1 MLGSSGKMADK
12 KELKGLTGAR
22 YMLVEPPSAMEK
34 GLSAVVAVVALGYAV
49 QLGLEVEEGDEDAYY
64 YTNIIVAGVFLLET
78 IVGVVLQKATFFT
91 SPRKY
96 LNAVDALITF
106 VAVLDAVFLILGDE
120 YFLLRFFKVLKIFR
134 IMWVLSASETF
145 AFTLGVLERVG
156 TNFVFVLAVE
166 LAILYCNALLATKFI
181 GEAEEM
187 RQNALAQKL
196 YGKLTSSLSTLFLMC
211 TLQLSWSDSV
221 NPILDTSSAYTGK
234 YVWIIHVECLLVF
247 AYTWFAFIM
256 GGVFKAL
263 VDEKQTE
270 DATQEMKTAR
280 ALRKLRENLLEKSSE
295 MSGDGAM
302 SEDEDD
308 ADPKY
313 IKKLQAMEDF
323 AAANEMMKLNVTEAA
338 RALDFLVEREDTID
352 KFNASAIEALF
363 TLDRKVNKMELYQS
377 SSRMYS
383 KLLKTLKIQREDTE
397 ELRHNVSVLAGLLQQ
412 NIQAA
417 AKGEKVRLR
426 NQEWFQE
433 REQLRNKNEKLA
445 ADIINIKRQLQAAK
459 VEAAAARSTIGQN
472 LKIAPKT
479 GIY

>member
-1 MLGSSGKMADK
+1 
-12 KELKGLTGAR
+12 
-22 YMLVEPPSAMEK
+22 
-34 GLSAVVAVVALGYAV
+34 
-49 QLGLEVEEGDEDAYY
+49 
-64 YTNIIVAGVFLLET
+64 
-78 IVGVVLQKATFFT
+78 
-91 SPRKY
+91 
-96 LNAVDALITF
+96 
-106 VAVLDAVFLILGDE
+106 
-120 YFLLRFFKVLKIFR
+120 
-134 IMWVLSASETF
+134 
-145 AFTLGVLERVG
+145 
-156 TNFVFVLAVE
+156 
-166 LAILYCNALLATKFI
+166 
-181 GEAEEM
+181 
-187 RQNALAQKL
+187 
-196 YGKLTSSLSTLFLMC
+196 
-211 TLQLSWSDSV
+211 
-221 NPILDTSSAYTGK
+221 
-234 YVWIIHVECLLVF
+234 
-247 AYTWFAFIM
+247 M
-256 GGVFKAL
+256 G
-263 VDEKQTE
+263 
-270 DATQEMKTAR
+270 TQEMKTAR

-417 AKGEKVRLR
+417 AKGGKVRLR

-472 LKIAPKT
+472 LKLLQRRVYIKV
-479 GIY
+479 